1 MSRNIWL
8 FSGLLLLLGT
18 ICFIVVGRIEAPLVV
33 NLWQAPVPWFRDFMA
48 DSIYEG
54 HFIGASDLGVT
65 AAVICFLV
73 WLRRRKSQDDDKFL
87 SKHDLRFIW
96 LSSFLT
102 AIIAVHGLKWVVAR
116 ARPNR
121 FFDMLGQD
129 ALDPDRLASLT
140 MPGFL
145 PLIGPRG
152 LGLNSFPS
160 GHTASCTILLTFSYV
175 LWPKNKALSIITG
188 ALVLA
193 LSGAMGAA
201 RSMAGMH
208 WLSDSVAS
216 VFLTW
221 CVIHVTWH
229 KISKSNQVLK

>member
-1 MSRNIWL
+1 MFRNIWL
-8 FSGLLLLLGT
+8 ICLLLSIGT
-18 ICFIVVGRIEAPLVV
+18 ILFILVGSIEAPVV
-33 NLWQAPVPWFRDFMA
+33 VYLWQAPVPWFRDFMA

-54 HFIGASDLGVT
+54 DFIGASDLGVT
-65 AAVICFLV
+65 AAIICFLV
-73 WLRRRKSQDDDKFL
+73 WLRRRKSQDHNRFL
-87 SKHDLRFIW
+87 SNHDLRFIW

-102 AIIAVHGLKWVVAR
+102 AIVAVHGLKWVIAR

-129 ALDPDRLASLT
+129 ALNPENLASLT
-140 MPGFL
+140 LPGCL

-152 LGLNSFPS
+152 MGLNSFPS
-160 GHTASCTILLTFSYV
+160 GHTASCTILLAFSYV
-175 LWPKNKALSIITG
+175 LWTKNKAASFITG

-221 CVIHVTWH
+221 SIVHLTWH
-229 KISKSNQVLK
+229 KISKSNQALK

>member
-1 MSRNIWL
+1 MFRNIWMIC
-8 FSGLLLLLGT
+8 LLLSIGT
-18 ICFIVVGRIEAPLVV
+18 IAFILVGSIEAPFVV

-54 HFIGASDLGVT
+54 DFIGASDFGVT
-65 AAVICFLV
+65 AAIICFLV
-73 WLRRRKSQDDDKFL
+73 WLRRRKSPDQNRFF

-102 AIIAVHGLKWVVAR
+102 AIVAVHGLKWVIAR

-121 FFDMLGQD
+121 FFEMLGQD
-129 ALDPDRLASLT
+129 AINSENLASLSL
-140 MPGFL
+140 PGFL

-152 LGLNSFPS
+152 MGLNSFPS
-160 GHTASCTILLTFSYV
+160 GHTASCTILLAFSYV
-175 LWPKNKALSIITG
+175 LWPKNKAASLITG

-221 CVIHVTWH
+221 SIIHVTWH
-229 KISKSNQVLK
+229 KISKSNQALK

>member
-1 MSRNIWL
+1 MFRNIWL
-8 FSGLLLLLGT
+8 ICLLLSIGT
-18 ICFIVVGRIEAPLVV
+18 ILFILVGSIEAPVV
-33 NLWQAPVPWFRDFMA
+33 VDLWQAPVPWFRDFMA

-54 HFIGASDLGVT
+54 DFIGASDLGVT
-65 AAVICFLV
+65 AAIICFLV
-73 WLRRRKSQDDDKFL
+73 WLRRRKSQDHNRFL
-87 SKHDLRFIW
+87 SNHDLRFIW

-102 AIIAVHGLKWVVAR
+102 AIVAVHGLKWVIAR

-129 ALDPDRLASLT
+129 ALNPENLASLT
-140 MPGFL
+140 LPGFL

-152 LGLNSFPS
+152 MGLNSFPS
-160 GHTASCTILLTFSYV
+160 GHTASCTILLAFSYV
-175 LWPKNKALSIITG
+175 LWPKNKAASFITG

-221 CVIHVTWH
+221 SIIHLTWH